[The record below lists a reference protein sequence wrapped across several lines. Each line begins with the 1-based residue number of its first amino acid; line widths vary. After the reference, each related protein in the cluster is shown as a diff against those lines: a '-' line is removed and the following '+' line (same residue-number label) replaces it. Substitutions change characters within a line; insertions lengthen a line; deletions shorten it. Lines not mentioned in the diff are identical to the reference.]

1 MISYIVII
9 IFTIIMSAFFS
20 GIEMAFVSSDRFQIE
35 LEKKKKNALQARLI
49 SKINKNPR
57 EFIATM
63 LIGNNVSLVI
73 YGIYMGNL
81 IGQLLF
87 PKIGIFYSN
96 SLLEL
101 FIQTFISTLIIL
113 ITAEFLPKLIFRVY
127 SHETLYYFIIP
138 IYAVFKF
145 LLPLARFI
153 IWISNGFFKLIGHK
167 DKDQVKIFDKE
178 DLGLFISEKIKG
190 TEFSKVE
197 SEIHIFHKALDF
209 SRIKARECMV
219 PRKELIAVAIDNNI
233 KEVSEKFTREGL
245 SKIVVYKNNI
255 DNIIGYIHYMD
266 LFRKPQDINSIL
278 LPVEFVYETIS
289 AQYIMKILTKK
300 RKSVAIVLDE
310 YGGTAGLITIED
322 ILEELLG
329 NIEDE
334 HDKINYIE
342 KKINEYEFIFSA
354 RLEIDYIN
362 NMYKLN
368 LPKSDNY
375 ETLGG
380 LIVSHMENIPIE
392 GKTLTLNNFYFKVK
406 KVSKNKI
413 EEVLIKKCK

>member
-1 MISYIVII
+1 MISYIII
-9 IFTIIMSAFFS
+9 IISTIIMSAFFS

-35 LEKKKKNALQARLI
+35 LEKKQKNALQGRLI
-49 SKINKNPR
+49 SQINKTPK

-63 LIGNNVSLVI
+63 LIGNNISLVI

-87 PKIGIFYSN
+87 PNMLYEH

-101 FIQTFISTLIIL
+101 FIQTFISTLVIL

-138 IYAVFKF
+138 TYAVFKF
-145 LLPLARFI
+145 LLPLAKFI
-153 IWISNGFFKLIGHK
+153 IWISNGFFQLIGHQAN
-167 DKDQVKIFDKE
+167 DQVKIFDKE

-190 TEFSKVE
+190 TESSNVE
-197 SEIHIFHKALDF
+197 SEIQIFHKALDF
-209 SRIKARECMV
+209 ARIKARECMV
-219 PRKELIAVAIDNNI
+219 PRKEIIAVAINNNI
-233 KEVSEKFTREGL
+233 KEVSEKFTKKGL
-245 SKIVVYKNNI
+245 SKIVVYQNNI

-266 LFRKPQDINSIL
+266 LFRKPQNINSIL

-289 AQYIMKILTKK
+289 AQYIMKVLTKK

-334 HDKINYIE
+334 HDKIQYIE
-342 KKINEYEFIFSA
+342 KKLNEDEFIFSA

-362 NMYKLN
+362 TMYQLN
-368 LPKSDNY
+368 LPKSDDY

-392 GKTLTLNNFYFKVK
+392 GNTLTLKNFYFKVN

-413 EEVLIKKCK
+413 EEVLIKKSK

>member
-1 MISYIVII
+1 MISYIII
-9 IFTIIMSAFFS
+9 IISTIIMSAFFS
-20 GIEMAFVSSDRFQIE
+20 GIEMAFVSSDRLQIE
-35 LEKKKKNALQARLI
+35 LEKKQKNALQARLI
-49 SKINKNPR
+49 SQINKKPK

-63 LIGNNVSLVI
+63 LIGNNISLVI
-73 YGIYMGNL
+73 YGIYMGSL
-81 IGQLLF
+81 ISKLLF
-87 PKIGIFYSN
+87 PEILYEH

-101 FIQTFISTLIIL
+101 FLQTFISTLLIL

-138 IYAVFKF
+138 TYAVFKF
-145 LLPLARFI
+145 LLPLARLI
-153 IWISNGFFKLIGHK
+153 IWISNGFFKLIGHQANE
-167 DKDQVKIFDKE
+167 QVKIFDKE

-190 TEFSKVE
+190 TESSYVE

-209 SRIKARECMV
+209 ARIKARECMV
-219 PRKELIAVAIDNNI
+219 PRKEIIAVAINNNI
-233 KEVSEKFTREGL
+233 KEVSEKFTKEGL
-245 SKIVVYKNNI
+245 SKIVVYQNNI

-266 LFRKPQDINSIL
+266 LFRKPANISSIL

-289 AQYIMKILTKK
+289 AQYIMKVLTKK

-322 ILEELLG
+322 ILEELFG

-334 HDKINYIE
+334 HDKSHYIE
-342 KKINEYEFIFSA
+342 KKINTNEFIFSA

-362 NMYKLN
+362 TMYNLN
-368 LPKSDNY
+368 LPKSDHY

-380 LIVSHMENIPIE
+380 LIVSHMANIPIE
-392 GKTLTLNNFYFKVK
+392 GKTLTLKNFYFKVN

-413 EEVLIKKCK
+413 EEVLIKKI

>member
-1 MISYIVII
+1 MISYILII
-9 IFTIIMSAFFS
+9 ISTIIMSAFFS

-63 LIGNNVSLVI
+63 LIGNNISLVI
-73 YGIYMGNL
+73 YGIYMGSL
-81 IGQLLF
+81 IGQLLL
-87 PKIGIFYSN
+87 PKIEIFYSN

-101 FIQTFISTLIIL
+101 FIQTFISTLLIL

-138 IYAVFKF
+138 TYAVFKF
-145 LLPLARFI
+145 LLPLAKFI
-153 IWISNGFFKLIGHK
+153 IWISNGFFKIIGHK
-167 DKDQVKIFDKE
+167 DNDQVKIFDKE
-178 DLGLFISEKIKG
+178 DLGLFILEKIKG
-190 TEFSKVE
+190 TEYSNVE

-209 SRIKARECMV
+209 ARIKAKECMV
-219 PRKELIAVAIDNNI
+219 PRNEIIAVAINNNI
-233 KEVSEKFTREGL
+233 KEVSEKFTKEGL

-342 KKINEYEFIFSA
+342 KKLNENEFIFSA

-368 LPKSDNY
+368 LPKSCHY

-392 GKTLTLNNFYFKVK
+392 GKTLTLKNFYFKVN

-413 EEVLIKKCK
+413 EEVLIKRCK